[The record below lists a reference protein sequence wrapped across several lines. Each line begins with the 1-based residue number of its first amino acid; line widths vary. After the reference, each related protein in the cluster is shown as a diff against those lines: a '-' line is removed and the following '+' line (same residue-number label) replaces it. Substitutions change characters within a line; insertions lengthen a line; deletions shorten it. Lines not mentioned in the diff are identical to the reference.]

1 MICSKCSSII
11 PDDAKHCPF
20 CGALAQEEQPVQSEQ
35 TAQPSQPVQPA
46 QPSAQEA
53 VQTVPFCHI
62 CGLELAA
69 GAEFCPVC
77 GAAAGTKEKTAAFSA
92 IYGTAQTA
100 QPAYTGAAMGADTP
114 DFSDFGD
121 LGGAAAMAVTVPLKK
136 KSRLP
141 LIAGICAGIVA
152 VLAGVVALNRST
164 FLPMFMGKAGY
175 AAMIEGKG
183 AADALTALD
192 SPVAAAVLESA
203 AESAARYAVRDNG
216 GYLLSGGIS
225 PAAVI
230 AQTRNSMLAA
240 YGKDEVE
247 VSLTPSVELTATG
260 RDALFGGE
268 SGFDEIVDA
277 VNACKLS
284 AALNAQEDAA
294 LLRLTLDEQGAV
306 TDADVIVT
314 KDTFYVEF
322 PFAGEAF
329 KGELSYSE
337 DDAESAALEL
347 DPKQTARILKKI
359 GDIYIKHYKSAE
371 FTVESGELTAAGVTA
386 KGQLVTCTMDGERLS
401 ALAQEIGE
409 FLAGDEYLSGVITE
423 YAQANGAELT
433 AEQYADAVRR
443 ASAGLFGDNCSVTV
457 KTVVNSSCKTL
468 AKSYILVG
476 SDTLSLTYINGK
488 TKGAL
493 EASNGSTTVTADITR
508 VNKQDGTINVKAAG
522 GSSFSAK
529 LVYSGVKTQE
539 FCGREILA
547 GEFRLSFVPPVDL
560 TRGDSPTAAVYAAI
574 SKAELTL
581 SQSVEGDALKQRAEL
596 RMPQYGA
603 AAIDAVVTARD
614 GAAIEPPANAID
626 IYEMY
631 GSDEDTLAGAEM
643 MRRIS
648 QSADKNGF
656 FAAMIADAA
665 ENYAQD
671 LEDSLKPQANLDD
684 ILAMK
689 NDIDSLLE
697 TAKGLPDYAPD
708 EMTEE
713 RQERCDAI
721 CSTLEKLADSIDYTM
736 TEERCAELRAEI
748 DAADEL
754 LGALIEEINKAQDAK
769 VPISQRGEID
779 YSDLSV
785 SEISDAFSACE
796 MDYLSIVLVYY
807 DAISEDEE
815 LMELYN
821 KANSAHE
828 KATTAYYKMIGEIDR
843 GNWSVPLVNAARKT
857 LESFDEAL
865 TALEKK
871 LPASAV

>member
-20 CGALAQEEQPVQSEQ
+20 CGALAQEKQPMQSVQPMQAE
-35 TAQPSQPVQPA
+35 QPSQPVQPT
-46 QPSAQEA
+46 QEA

-141 LIAGICAGIVA
+141 LIAGICAGVVV

-203 AESAARYAVRDNG
+203 AESAVRYAVRANG
-216 GYLLSGGIS
+216 GYLLSGGGIS

-230 AQTRNSMLAA
+230 AQTRNSMLAS

-294 LLRLTLDEQGAV
+294 SLRLTLDEQGAV

-337 DDAESAALEL
+337 DDAESAGLEL
-347 DPKQTARILKKI
+347 DPKQTSRIIKNI

-386 KGQLVTCTMDGERLS
+386 KGQLVTCTMDGERLN

-409 FLAGDEYLSGVITE
+409 FLAEDEYLSGVITE
-423 YAQANGAELT
+423 YVQANGAELT
-433 AEQYADAVRR
+433 AEQYQDAVRR

-457 KTVVNSSCKTL
+457 KTVVNSACKTL

-488 TKGAL
+488 DKGAL
-493 EASNGSTTVTADITR
+493 EASDGSTTVTADITR

-539 FCGREILA
+539 FCGRKILA
-547 GEFRLSFVPPVDL
+547 GEFRLSFVPPVDF

-581 SQSVEGDALKQRAEL
+581 AQSVEGGALKQRAEL

-648 QSADKNGF
+648 QSADRNGF

-665 ENYAQD
+665 ESYAQD

-721 CSTLEKLADSIDYTM
+721 CSTLEKLAESIDYTM

-754 LGALIEEINKAQDAK
+754 LGELIEEINKAQDAK

-807 DAISEDEE
+807 GAISEDEE
-815 LMELYN
+815 LMELYD
-821 KANSAHE
+821 KASTAHE
-828 KATTAYYKMIGEIDR
+828 KASTAYYKMMGEIDR

-857 LESFDEAL
+857 LKSFDEAL
-865 TALEKK
+865 AALEKK